1 MKLQDLPK
9 LPVFDKSQTWLR
21 QYISKSEEST
31 VSLKDPVESF
41 AFKTFHMDLIDSGG
55 TKTIY
60 REVGFRHYIQSLL
73 CEEYGA
79 IETLKLKKK
88 KFKFRDSIIKE
99 SNEKVKISV
108 IIAPISATITIDV
121 VEYYIPFSLSKK
133 AIKRLNHK
141 KIFKKI
147 NCIC

>member
-73 CEEYGA
+73 CEEYRA

-88 KFKFRDSIIKE
+88 N
-99 SNEKVKISV
+99 SNLEIV
-108 IIAPISATITIDV
+108 
-121 VEYYIPFSLSKK
+121 
-133 AIKRLNHK
+133 
-141 KIFKKI
+141 
-147 NCIC
+147 